1 MWNPTDSEF
10 SELQREYDN
19 QCEPDY
25 DDDYDD
31 ESEETSVVVSK
42 SFVPKLTD
50 EEYEVIRLREL
61 ENKARIEASPEYRE
75 MKIRQQEQVWVDWDF
90 EYKYGFSPN
99 QDCDYD

>member
-10 SELQREYDN
+10 SELQR
-19 QCEPDY
+19 
-25 DDDYDD
+25 
-31 ESEETSVVVSK
+31 
-42 SFVPKLTD
+42 
-50 EEYEVIRLREL
+50 EYEVIRLREL